1 MYCCALNAW
10 LKGHRDLTSR
20 ATFGEQQGEDIG
32 GIILILRKKGNYVLY
47 MYLYGYISVCI
58 YIQMSLAHTDAT
70 FPYYLLPAFWYL
82 KGLQEGWRGAF
93 HKGV

>member
-1 MYCCALNAW
+1 MYCCTLNVW

-32 GIILILRKKGNYVLY
+32 GIILILRKEGSYVLY

-58 YIQMSLAHTDAT
+58 YIKKCHWPILMPPFLTTYFQPSGT
-70 FPYYLLPAFWYL
+70 
-82 KGLQEGWRGAF
+82 
-93 HKGV
+93 